1 MVITMPPVVGTDE
14 LHDPNLSPVGL
25 SAEAAPRVALSDCRH
40 GLFLA
45 APFDDRGQQPESYQD
60 SPDNLTRMAAVTSI
74 SSTDDDRGDR
84 RLLWL
89 TVELADHLGL
99 DHRLRTRSNRRQ
111 SRVT

>member
-1 MVITMPPVVGTDE
+1 
-14 LHDPNLSPVGL
+14 
-25 SAEAAPRVALSDCRH
+25 
-40 GLFLA
+40 
-45 APFDDRGQQPESYQD
+45 
-60 SPDNLTRMAAVTSI
+60 MAAVTSI